1 MTDDTDT
8 QDLKTLELEHLQAI
22 DAQLD
27 DIARDIAKMKAE
39 LQQFLASQEQSR

>member
-1 MTDDTDT
+1 MTDETDA
-8 QDLKTLELEHLQAI
+8 QDLTALELEHLQAI